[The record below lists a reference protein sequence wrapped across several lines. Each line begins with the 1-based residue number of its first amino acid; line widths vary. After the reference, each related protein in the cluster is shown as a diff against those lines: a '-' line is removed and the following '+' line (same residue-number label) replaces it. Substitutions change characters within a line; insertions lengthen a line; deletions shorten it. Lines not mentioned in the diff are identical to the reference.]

1 MSAAAVVALGM
12 AVQLAAAPVA
22 RPAPRVALRTRV
34 ERAVA
39 QALRNDGLKH
49 ATWAIE
55 VRSLATGRVLYA
67 RHADLSVMPA
77 SSLKLATTAAAL
89 DAFGPN
95 ARFRTTVQTAAPDN
109 AFGRLL
115 GDLYLVG
122 SGDPSLSREL
132 ATRPDFGAFELLVD
146 ALHQSGLRRIEGR
159 LIGVDALFP
168 GERRGSDWV
177 WEDLVW
183 WYGAEVSALTFADGS
198 LHLKLIPGAVPGA
211 PVVLERHPATD
222 YVRVDSKVETCRLVE
237 PDPGLTVKR
246 PFGRNAVELTGCL
259 PVGSPTVERWLA
271 VEDPAAYATAV
282 FADALR
288 AKGIELTGGTATTSE
303 LPAGLR
309 TVAAYE
315 GAPMSEVLKDVNKP
329 SHNLRAEMLLRLAG
343 AKVTG
348 DGSVEAGRQVVG
360 AFLAAQ
366 KVDAAGWDVQDGSG
380 LSRSDLVT
388 AHGLVDL
395 LAAMDRHPHAAAF
408 RDSLPVAG
416 VDGTLKR
423 RLSAPRTRAHIQ
435 AKTGTLRHTSAL
447 AGYAAPPR
455 GERLAFAILVNH
467 ATATGGEIQEAID
480 KVAEALFGP

>member
-1 MSAAAVVALGM
+1 VSVFAILALGA

-22 RPAPRVALRTRV
+22 RPAPRVALRARV

-49 ATWAIE
+49 ATLAIE
-55 VRSLATGRVLYA
+55 VRSLTSGRVLYA
-67 RHADLSVMPA
+67 RDADLSVMPA

-89 DAFGPN
+89 DAFGPD
-95 ARFRTTVQTAAPDN
+95 ARFRTTLQTAAPDH
-109 AFGRLL
+109 AFGRLA

-132 ATRPDFGAFELLVD
+132 VARPDFGAFELLAE
-146 ALHQSGLRRIEGR
+146 ALHQSGVRRIEGR

-183 WYGAEVSALTFADGS
+183 WYGAEISALTFADGS
-198 LHLKLIPGAVPGA
+198 LHIKLIPGPVPGA
-211 PVVLERHPATD
+211 PVTLERHPATD
-222 YVRVDSKVETCRLVE
+222 YVRVDSKVETCRVTE
-237 PDPGLTVKR
+237 TNPGLTLKR

-259 PVGSPTVERWLA
+259 PAGSPTLERWLA

-288 AKGIELTGGTATTSE
+288 AKSE
-303 LPAGLR
+303 SPAGLR
-309 TVAAYE
+309 TVAVYE
-315 GAPMSEVLKDVNKP
+315 GAPMAEVLKDVNKP

-343 AKVTG
+343 VKVTG
-348 DGSVEAGRQVVG
+348 AGTIEAGRQVVG

-366 KVDAAGWDVQDGSG
+366 KIDAAGWDVQDGSG

-395 LAAMDRHPHAAAF
+395 LAAMDRHPHAAVF

-455 GERLAFAILVNH
+455 GERLAFAILVNN
-467 ATATGGEIQEAID
+467 ATATGGEIQEAVD
-480 KVAEALFGP
+480 RMAEALFGP